1 MEMCLLG
8 CPVTAERM
16 AGLGVVN
23 QLVAPGGADA
33 AAHELADALARGP
46 RAAQQVIR
54 ALVSQA
60 YETPEADQLDAERD
74 AMARALGSAEA
85 AEGIQAFLDKRPPD
99 FP

>member
-1 MEMCLLG
+1 
-8 CPVTAERM
+8 
-16 AGLGVVN
+16 
-23 QLVAPGGADA
+23 
-33 AAHELADALARGP
+33 
-46 RAAQQVIR
+46 VIR